1 MEGSYSRILMMCGML
16 ALLLC
21 GGCWVFAW
29 KHLRRRIDER
39 FDVLS
44 EHLERHAAEC
54 RYGRST
60 CWPRT
65 FRRSGRKGNGSFHRS
80 FGRRIRVSCRRLG
93 AGAGDHAG
101 GGNAVHADQD
111 EPEQPGDRRQD
122 VYLHRKLAHH
132 PLPAETEDAAGGR
145 QGHGRMGTGDRI
157 GSWGGE
163 LLHYNIEYT
172 PLSKKNQYEKRIFIF
187 RYFDAGG
194 VGLPHGMF
202 RRRHGSVRPQRVA
215 EFNLSDESDG
225 NRLFIIH
232 PWEGEIAI
240 PVHDDRIRDF
250 EFSGKVFRLGDEAG
264 GQSRFLVLNLKKEV
278 ERKAFPQKIALRIAS
293 KSWEAATDTLFLVS
307 QPKLEAQRRITPR
320 AICTTW
326 ARR

>member
-1 MEGSYSRILMMCGML
+1 MEGSYLRILMMCGLL

-54 RYGRST
+54 PIRKEHLLAS
-60 CWPRT
+60 CLPADPE
-65 FRRSGRKGNGSFHRS
+65 RKGNGSFHRS
-80 FGRRIRVSCRRLG
+80 FRASYPGFLPTLRERVPG
-93 AGAGDHAG
+93 ITG
-101 GGNAVHADQD
+101 GGNALHADQD

-163 LLHYNIEYT
+163 L
-172 PLSKKNQYEKRIFIF
+172 P
-187 RYFDAGG
+187 
-194 VGLPHGMF
+194 
-202 RRRHGSVRPQRVA
+202 
-215 EFNLSDESDG
+215 
-225 NRLFIIH
+225 
-232 PWEGEIAI
+232 
-240 PVHDDRIRDF
+240 
-250 EFSGKVFRLGDEAG
+250 
-264 GQSRFLVLNLKKEV
+264 
-278 ERKAFPQKIALRIAS
+278 
-293 KSWEAATDTLFLVS
+293 TL
-307 QPKLEAQRRITPR
+307 
-320 AICTTW
+320 
-326 ARR
+326 